1 MSIIQWM
8 SSVPAKATVDGNTGI
23 ITGVEAGNTTISYKV
38 VENATDRV
46 VAKGQQGI
54 TVQAA
59 IVD

>member
-1 MSIIQWM
+1 M